1 MGNLAAARSN
11 VVTAARLSPP
21 PEIELFDL
29 RVEGRKK
36 KKEKI
41 GKKFNSWKNVRVFFR
56 RVNFSRK
63 S

>member
-29 RVEGRKK
+29 RLRVEG
-36 KKEKI
+36 KKEER
-41 GKKFNSWKNVRVFFR
+41 KNWEEI
-56 RVNFSRK
+56 
-63 S
+63 

>member
-36 KKEKI
+36 KKEEI
-41 GKKFNSWKNVRVFFR
+41 
-56 RVNFSRK
+56 
-63 S
+63 

>member
-29 RVEGRKK
+29 RVEG
-36 KKEKI
+36 KKEER
-41 GKKFNSWKNVRVFFR
+41 KNWEEI
-56 RVNFSRK
+56 
-63 S
+63 

>member
-29 RVEGRKK
+29 RVEGKEEERKNW
-36 KKEKI
+36 EEI
-41 GKKFNSWKNVRVFFR
+41 
-56 RVNFSRK
+56 
-63 S
+63 